1 MALCSAPYRRVGGHC
16 HNRTMTA
23 HRCAYCGVL
32 ANMEVVYSSS
42 TRQIFSQKNRSR
54 AALACDNCEELM
66 VVVGETDA
74 DLGSTYSLD
83 DEIEILSRYGLWL
96 PHSSISYY
104 FEHVPPRIARAA
116 EEAHQAADAKA
127 NMAAVLMARTTVE
140 ATAKDKGIIKGTL
153 FEKIDRLRDD
163 GHIRRTIAQPPIR
176 FATRQRHGS
185 RRPRRRALRG
195 RHPRRPHTDGHAPS
209 RGLRSRGDHSKIIER
224 RNG

>member
-1 MALCSAPYRRVGGHC
+1 
-16 HNRTMTA
+16 MTA

-54 AALACDNCEELM
+54 VALACDNCEELM

-96 PHSSISYY
+96 PHSSISYD

-140 ATAKDKGIIKGTL
+140 ATAKDKGIIRGTL

-163 GHIRRTIAQPPIR
+163 GHIRRTIAQAAHQIR
-176 FATRQRHGS
+176 HLGNDMAHGDLEDGPSEEDTRDVLTLMDTL
-185 RRPRRRALRG
+185 LREVYEAAAI
-195 RHPRRPHTDGHAPS
+195 T
-209 RGLRSRGDHSKIIER
+209 SKIIER